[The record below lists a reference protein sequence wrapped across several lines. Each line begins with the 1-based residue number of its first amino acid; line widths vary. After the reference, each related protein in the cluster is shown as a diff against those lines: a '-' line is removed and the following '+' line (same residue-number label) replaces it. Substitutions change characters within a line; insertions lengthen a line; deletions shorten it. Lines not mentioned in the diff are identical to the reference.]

1 MIPRSSAGGK
11 AIAVR
16 DPTAGAGVYS
26 SSMPEDILV
35 VIKPDAL
42 LFDLWGTL
50 INSVDFDPQ
59 KGHAAVLA
67 TCENPKGV
75 SLNDVMDLGRRVVS
89 ATVARE
95 EEVALEF
102 TQASL
107 LRMVADA
114 FGLRPRLSLVESEW
128 VFWRASLQVSLIDG
142 VCDLLRE
149 VEALGMPMGVVS
161 NSSFAGCTL
170 ERELEIQ
177 GIRGHFQF
185 VISSADYGVRKPDPL
200 IFEVALRRLGLDAGR
215 VWFAGDNV
223 GYDVIGACQAGIFP
237 VAYNPRTPIPDTVGE
252 HAVIS
257 SWSQLMPLIAS
268 SSLA

>member
-1 MIPRSSAGGK
+1 MQ
-11 AIAVR
+11 
-16 DPTAGAGVYS
+16 
-26 SSMPEDILV
+26 
-35 VIKPDAL
+35 KPDAL

-59 KGHAAVLA
+59 KGHAAVMEI
-67 TCENPKGV
+67 CENPNGV
-75 SLNDVMDLGRRVVS
+75 SLDEVMDFGRRIVN

-95 EEVALEF
+95 EESALEY

-114 FGLRPRLSLVESEW
+114 LGLRPRASSEECEW
-128 VFWRASLQVSLIDG
+128 AFWRASLRVSMVDG
-142 VCDLLRE
+142 VDDLLRE
-149 VEALGMPMGVVS
+149 LETLGIPMGVVS

-170 ERELEIQ
+170 ERELERQ
-177 GIRGHFQF
+177 RIRRYFRF

-200 IFEVALRRLGLDAGR
+200 IFEVALRRLGFDAGR

-223 GYDVIGACQAGIFP
+223 GYDIIGARQAGIFP
-237 VAYNPRTPIPDTVGE
+237 VAFNPRRKIPDTVGE

-257 SWSQLMPLIAS
+257 SWSQLLPLIAS
-268 SSLA
+268 STGT

>member
-1 MIPRSSAGGK
+1 
-11 AIAVR
+11 VR
-16 DPTAGAGVYS
+16 
-26 SSMPEDILV
+26 
-35 VIKPDAL
+35 KPDGL

-50 INSVDFDPQ
+50 INSVEFDPL
-59 KGHAAVLA
+59 KGHAAVLE
-67 TCENPKGV
+67 TCENPHGV
-75 SLNDVMDLGRRVVS
+75 PLHDVMDLGRRVVS

-107 LRMVADA
+107 LRILADA
-114 FGLRPRLSLVESEW
+114 FGLRPRMSLEESEW
-128 VFWRASLQVSLIDG
+128 VFWRAALQVSLIDG

-149 VEALGMPMGVVS
+149 VESLGMPMGVVS
-161 NSSFAGCTL
+161 NSSFAGPTL

-177 GIRGHFQF
+177 GIRGHFRF

-200 IFEVALRRLGLDAGR
+200 IFEVALRRLGFHAGQ

-223 GYDVIGACQAGIFP
+223 GYDIIGARQAGIFP
-237 VAYNPRTPIPDTVGE
+237 VAYNPRTQIPPEVGE

-257 SWSQLMPLIAS
+257 SWSQLLPLIAS
-268 SSLA
+268 SSRT

>member
-1 MIPRSSAGGK
+1 MTHHRHRSIFVADMK
-11 AIAVR
+11 K
-16 DPTAGAGVYS
+16 
-26 SSMPEDILV
+26 PE
-35 VIKPDAL
+35 AF

-50 INSVDFDPQ
+50 INSVNFDPH
-59 KGHAAVLA
+59 KGHAAVLE

-75 SLNDVMDLGRRVVS
+75 SLDEVMDLGQRVVS

-114 FGLRPRLSLVESEW
+114 FGLRPRMSLEESEW

-142 VCDLLRE
+142 VDEVLRE
-149 VEALGMPMGVVS
+149 LEALGMPMAVVS

-177 GIRGHFQF
+177 GIRGYFQF

-223 GYDVIGACQAGIFP
+223 GYDIIGASQAGIFP
-237 VAYNPRTPIPDTVGE
+237 VAYNPRKPIPDAVGE

-257 SWSQLMPLIAS
+257 AWSQLVALIAS
-268 SSLA
+268 APPA